1 MVWLHNTRTW
11 QGLVECLWGTQPGAA
26 YLVLQD
32 VECHGVLPLLL
43 STSREGVCCTEQRM
57 GWLARVQ
64 SPFHQPA
71 PTLFAFRWPVKA
83 IGKPTSTKG
92 SGIPEV
98 LPWPLLS
105 LLCSLRAVDGGRGP
119 AELASL
125 SPISAFSQQLTD
137 LSEDGTGE
145 CVAGSSPSAFR
156 RSSF

>member
-1 MVWLHNTRTW
+1 M
-11 QGLVECLWGTQPGAA
+11 ECLWGAQPEAA
-26 YLVLQD
+26 HLVLQD

-43 STSREGVCCTEQRM
+43 STPWEGVCCTEQRM
-57 GWLARVQ
+57 GWLAQVQ
-64 SPFHQPA
+64 NPFHQPA
-71 PTLFAFRWPVKA
+71 PTLFASRWPAKA
-83 IGKPTSTKG
+83 IGKPASTKW

-105 LLCSLRAVDGGRGP
+105 LLCSLRAGGAGRGP

-156 RSSF
+156 WSSF